1 MTPPGQAVH
10 RTILVL
16 DVAGFGDRRRTHHH
30 QMAVRDG
37 LYSVV
42 KNSFTAAGISWS
54 SSYKEDRGDGVLI
67 VVEPAVAKG
76 VFVEALPQALVAA
89 LADHNASH
97 RAEEQIRLRMALH
110 AGEIHYDTH
119 GVVGRAVNLAF
130 RLGDSQTFREVMS
143 ATDEPLAVITSEW
156 FFDEVVWHSSVAADY
171 HQLRIS
177 AKEVDTKAWLCF
189 PATGARPAQSVAP
202 QPEGAVPRQLPMR
215 SPQFVGRETE
225 IARLTASLADTGT
238 VVITAIDGTAGIG
251 KTTLAMQ
258 WAHQIKDRFPDGQL
272 HVNLRGFDPGKP
284 MDPDEALHRFLQALG
299 VALNESP
306 AGVEAKAALYRTL
319 LADRRVLIVLD
330 NARTTEQIRPLLPGS
345 PTCLVIIT
353 SRNRLD
359 GLIVREG
366 ARRIALDVLPAAD
379 AMELLAE
386 RVGRDRLDAEP
397 EATAHLLELCARL
410 PLALSI
416 AAQSDEPIS
425 SVVAE
430 LRDERNRLDTLDLGD
445 TDHSLRSVFSW
456 SYNVL
461 TPEAARL
468 FRLLGLHPGPDI
480 SRHACGSL
488 TGRPAG
494 PLKELV
500 SANLLT
506 EYLPGRYRLHDLL
519 RTYAAELA
527 ATDPER
533 DSAAAMV
540 LQYYLLSASHADRF
554 IQPNRRGVIE
564 TPPDFVPPDIA
575 SYAQAMAWFD
585 EEHAVLLAA
594 ITFAADNGYATYAWK
609 LAWACTT
616 FLRRTGRYRERVS
629 VYRIAVAATRKAGD
643 EAGLVTS
650 LRHLATASARL
661 GQLRQALGYLD
672 EASAMLQGAEDDD
685 RVVQNHLAYVR
696 VFEAQGDPAKALDHA
711 RQAWD
716 LVQRAGEPTRVAD
729 TLTAMGRQLAL
740 LERYT
745 EALPLCERALKLYSS
760 IGHQEG
766 EADVL
771 LNIGDIE
778 CRRQR
783 YAEALAKYRQSL
795 DLDRQLGDRYWAA
808 IALERI
814 ADVHRNM
821 GDHELAADVLSES
834 LVILEDL
841 RHADADRVR
850 AKLSGGSAAPGS
862 PAPR

>member
-1 MTPPGQAVH
+1 
-10 RTILVL
+10 
-16 DVAGFGDRRRTHHH
+16 
-30 QMAVRDG
+30 MAVRDG

-42 KNSFTAAGISWS
+42 KDSFTTAGISWS
-54 SSYKEDRGDGVLI
+54 SAYKEDRGDGVMI

-76 VFVEALPQALVAA
+76 LFVEALPQALVAA
-89 LADHNASH
+89 LQDHNVSH

-130 RLGDSQTFREVMS
+130 RLGDSQTFRDVMT

-177 AKEVDTKAWLCF
+177 AKEVDTAAWLCF
-189 PATGARPAQSVAP
+189 PATGARPAELVAP
-202 QPEGAVPRQLPMR
+202 PGDRSVPRQLPMR
-215 SPQFVGRETE
+215 SPQFVGREAE

-272 HVNLRGFDPGKP
+272 HVNLRGFDPGQP
-284 MDPDEALHRFLQALG
+284 MDPDQALHGFLQALG

-330 NARTTEQIRPLLPGS
+330 NARTAEQIRPLLPGS

-366 ARRIALDVLPAAD
+366 ARRIALDVLPAAE

-386 RVGRDRLDAEP
+386 RVGQERLDAEP
-397 EATAHLLELCARL
+397 EATAQLLDLCARL

-416 AAQSDEPIS
+416 AAQSDQPIS

-445 TDHSLRSVFSW
+445 TDLSLRSVFSW

-461 TPEAARL
+461 TAEAARL

-533 DSAAAMV
+533 DIAAAAI
-540 LQYYLLSASHADRF
+540 LQYYLSSASHADRF
-554 IQPNRRGVIE
+554 IQPNRRGLVE
-564 TPPDFVPPDIA
+564 APPGFAPPDVA
-575 SYAQAMAWFD
+575 SYAQAMTWFD
-585 EEHAVLLAA
+585 AELAVLLAA
-594 ITFAADNGYATYAWK
+594 ITFAADNGHATYAWK

-616 FLRRTGRYRERVS
+616 FLRRTGRYPERAS
-629 VYRIAVAATRKAGD
+629 VYRIAVAATREAGD
-643 EAGLVTS
+643 ELGLVTS
-650 LRHLATASARL
+650 LRHLATALSRL
-661 GQLRQALGYLD
+661 GQLPQALRYLD
-672 EASAMLQGAEDDD
+672 EASAMLQASSDDTDGAEGADGDDGGD
-685 RVVQNHLAYVR
+685 GGDGGDGDQMVQNHLAYVR
-696 VFEAQGDPAKALDHA
+696 IFEAQGEPAKALQHA
-711 RQAWD
+711 QLAWD
-716 LVQRAGEPTRVAD
+716 LVQRGGEPTRVAD
-729 TLTAMGRQLAL
+729 ALTAMGRQLAL
-740 LERYT
+740 LKRHS
-745 EALPLCERALKLYSS
+745 EALPMCERALELYSS
-760 IGHQEG
+760 VEHQEG

-771 LNIGDIE
+771 LNIGEIE
-778 CRRQR
+778 RHRRR
-783 YAEALAKYRQSL
+783 YAEALVFYRRSL
-795 DLDRQLGDRYWAA
+795 ELDRQLGDRYWAA

-814 ADVHRNM
+814 AEVHLDM
-821 GDHELAADVLSES
+821 GDNGLAAGVLTES

-841 RHADADRVR
+841 RHADAGRVR
-850 AKLSGGSAAPGS
+850 AKLSGDSAAPGS
-862 PAPR
+862 PALP

>member
-1 MTPPGQAVH
+1 MH

-16 DVAGFGDRRRTHHH
+16 DVAGFGDLRRTHHH

-37 LYSVV
+37 LYSLV
-42 KNSFTAAGISWS
+42 KNSFTAAGISWA

-67 VVEPAVAKG
+67 IVEPATAKG
-76 VFVEALPQALVAA
+76 VFVEKLPPALVAA
-89 LADHNASH
+89 LRDHNAGH

-110 AGEIHYDTH
+110 AGEIHYDSH

-143 ATDEPLAVITSEW
+143 STDEPLAVITSQW

-171 HQLRIS
+171 HRIQIS
-177 AKEVDTKAWLCF
+177 AKEVDTTAWLSF
-189 PATGARPAQSVAP
+189 PATGAQPAQTVAP
-202 QPEGAVPRQLPMR
+202 PPDRSVPRQLPMR
-215 SPQFVGRETE
+215 SPQFVGREAE
-225 IARLTASLADTGT
+225 IAGLTASLADTGT

-258 WAHQIKDRFPDGQL
+258 WAHQVKDRFPDGQL
-272 HVNLRGFDPGKP
+272 HVNLRGFDPGEP
-284 MDPDEALHRFLQALG
+284 MDPDQALHGFLQALG

-330 NARTTEQIRPLLPGS
+330 NARTAEQIRPLLPGS

-379 AMELLAE
+379 AMDLLAE

-397 EATAHLLELCARL
+397 EATAQLLDLCARL

-416 AAQSDEPIS
+416 AAQSDQPIS
-425 SVVAE
+425 SLVAE

-445 TDHSLRSVFSW
+445 TDLSLRSVFSW

-461 TPEAARL
+461 TPAAAHL

-519 RTYAAELA
+519 RTYAAEIA

-533 DSAAAMV
+533 DNAAAKF
-540 LQYYLLSASHADRF
+540 LEYYLCAASHADKF
-554 IQPNRRGVIE
+554 IQPNRRGLIVA
-564 TPPDFVPPDIA
+564 PPGFEPPDIA
-575 SYAQAMAWFD
+575 SYAQAMDWFN

-594 ITFAADNGYATYAWK
+594 ITFAGDNGHATYAWK

-616 FLRRTGRYRERVS
+616 FLRRTGRYHERAS
-629 VYRIAVAATRKAGD
+629 VYRIAVAATRREGD
-643 EAGLVTS
+643 EIGLVTS

-661 GQLRQALGYLD
+661 GQLQQALDYLD
-672 EASAMLQGAEDDD
+672 EAGAMLKAADDD

-696 VFEAQGDPAKALDHA
+696 VLEAQGHPAKALEYA
-711 RQAWD
+711 RLAWD
-716 LVQRAGEPTRVAD
+716 LVQGGEPTRVAD
-729 TLTAMGRQLAL
+729 VLTAMGRQLAL
-740 LERYT
+740 LRRHA
-745 EALPLCERALKLYSS
+745 EALPMCEQALQLYSS
-760 IGHQEG
+760 VGHQEG

-778 CRRQR
+778 RHRQR
-783 YAEALAKYRQSL
+783 HAEALRFYRQSL

-814 ADVHRNM
+814 ADVHRDV
-821 GDHELAADVLSES
+821 GDRELAAEVLTES

-841 RHADADRVR
+841 RHADAGRVR
-850 AKLSGGSAAPGS
+850 TKLTGDTAEPGS